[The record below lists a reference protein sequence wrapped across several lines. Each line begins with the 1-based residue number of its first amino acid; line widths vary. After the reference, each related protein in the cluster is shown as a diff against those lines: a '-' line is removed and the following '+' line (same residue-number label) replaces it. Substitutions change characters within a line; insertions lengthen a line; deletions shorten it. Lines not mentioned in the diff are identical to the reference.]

1 MPDTTVP
8 LGLAQPNGDQPS
20 APEAAGRP
28 LPTPD
33 RLLRLYR
40 DMLLVRRFEEVVNEL
55 YLQGKIPSTLHLYIG
70 QEAVAVGVCAALRPD
85 DYVLSTHR
93 PHGHALAKGVA
104 PGAILAELYG
114 KATGTCKAKGGSMHV
129 GDF

>member
-1 MPDTTVP
+1 MPDTAVP
-8 LGLAQPNGDQPS
+8 FGLAQPDGDQPS
-20 APEAAGRP
+20 MLEAAGRS
-28 LPTPD
+28 LPAPD
-33 RLLRLYR
+33 RLLHLYR

-85 DYVLSTHR
+85 DYLLSTHR
-93 PHGHALAKGVA
+93 PHGHALAKGVS

-129 GDF
+129 GD